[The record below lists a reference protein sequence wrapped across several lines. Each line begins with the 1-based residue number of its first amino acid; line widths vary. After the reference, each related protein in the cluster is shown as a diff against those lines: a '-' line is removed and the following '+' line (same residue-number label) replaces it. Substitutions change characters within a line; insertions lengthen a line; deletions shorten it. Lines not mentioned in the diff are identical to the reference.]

1 MPKIPTKKQGRD
13 VCVLVV
19 WCLVG
24 VFVAVLCCVLLC
36 LRRCNDQPACRP
48 QQHPQHHAPKMEN
61 FQRLADWGQKT
72 FADVN
77 VSGQC
82 SASGFKTTGKNCC
95 LKGYHPTTLFSAC
108 VCVKDS
114 ERWSRKN
121 PDYVPPL
128 ICAYSLNKYP
138 VKYTI

>member
-1 MPKIPTKKQGRD
+1 MPKIPTKKQG
-13 VCVLVV
+13 VLVV

-36 LRRCNDQPACRP
+36 LRRCNDRPACRP

>member
-1 MPKIPTKKQGRD
+1 MPKIPTKRQGRD

-19 WCLVG
+19 LCLVG
-24 VFVAVLCCVLLC
+24 VFVAVCCVLLC
-36 LRRCNDQPACRP
+36 LWRCNDRPACR
-48 QQHPQHHAPKMEN
+48 PQHHAPKMEN